1 MDQFNTEAI
10 KRQPGLPGCLL
21 LSARVIYQLLYGI
34 GWADAGTGHGIDL
47 LQDLAV
53 LVDTEI
59 NRNPTVCFV
68 IIAGFNFRAGRRFS
82 HSLPPLDH

>member
-1 MDQFNTEAI
+1 M
-10 KRQPGLPGCLL
+10 

-34 GWADAGTGHGIDL
+34 GWADAGPGQGIDL

-53 LVDTEI
+53 LVDAEI
-59 NRNPTVCFV
+59 DRNPTVCFV
-68 IIAGFNFRAGRRFS
+68 VVSGFNFRAGRRFS